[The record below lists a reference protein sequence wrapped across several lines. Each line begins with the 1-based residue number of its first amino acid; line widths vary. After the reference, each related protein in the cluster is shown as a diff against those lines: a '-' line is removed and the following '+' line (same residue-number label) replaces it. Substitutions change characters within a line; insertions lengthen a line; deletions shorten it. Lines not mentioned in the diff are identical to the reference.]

1 MARYGSGAP
10 RGFSKYRSWNS
21 RLYPVWDDG
30 DSRYRDC
37 WRGGNVSLEVSNDG
51 PTLTGAK
58 ATFTIQLR
66 FPGNQTVLPDGQ
78 VVWAQNCTVNG
89 TRFWEGE
96 PVYGNN
102 TSEDWDG
109 VFPDGTPMRTSGRKS
124 KFVFV
129 WKVWGK
135 FWQVADG
142 PSSSLTVVTDSV
154 PLGSY
159 SMEVVVYHSRGRDQ
173 FIPMGMATTNFAI
186 TELTPSLDDN
196 PALYKW
202 RVQHSIL
209 VVVTLNLFAVL
220 YCDRLQLKCNK
231 AHQYLSGSDIT
242 FNWDF
247 GDNSGTLISRGLA
260 VTHTYLTAGS
270 FQPLVILQAIIP
282 AAGCVTPGD
291 TPTPGAPT
299 GSAGLV
305 SSEPAPQPLGT
316 TVSSASVAPVVVST
330 PGPAQTSNPAD
341 LDLAVPGSAAAPA
354 AGEDTIAL
362 EASVAPADT
371 AVETVA
377 PAEGG
382 DTVAEATASVAPVD
396 AIDTVLPVEAVET
409 VAPDTVAL
417 AASVAPVEAVDP
429 INTVTVVEAVAD
441 TVAPGVAQASTP
453 VSSVETLESA
463 EGIESVEI
471 VQVQNVETEL
481 EALQNAVDLTITC
494 QGSLPS
500 EVCTVISDADC
511 TVPVLTVCN
520 AVQPLPECQLILRQ
534 VFNETGVFCVNVSM
548 TNSVS
553 LAMTSTRVNINAA
566 SGSSMA
572 ATVVLIVGM
581 LLVASAVGAVVFT
594 YSVWLIHGCH
604 GGPDRGDAVIG
615 QCSGG
620 RRLHLQNRAVSFTV
634 RLHDPSQYLSG
645 SDITFN
651 WDFGDNSGTLISRG
665 LAVTHT
671 YLTAGSFQPL
681 VILQAIIP
689 AAGCVTPGDTPTPG
703 APTGS
708 AGLVSSEPAPQPL
721 GTTVS
726 SASVAP
732 VVVSTTGPAQ
742 TSNPADLDLAV
753 PGSAAAPAA
762 GEDTIA
768 LEASVAPADTA
779 VETVA
784 PAEGGDTVAETTVS
798 VAPVDAID
806 TVPPVEAVETVAPDT
821 VALAASVAPVEAV
834 DPINTVTVV
843 EAVAD
848 TVAPGVAQA
857 STPASSVEEIIDAVT
872 LESAE
877 GIESVEIVQVQN
889 VETELEALQNAVDLT
904 ITCQGSLPS
913 EVCTVISDADCAVPV
928 LTVCNAVQPS
938 PECELILRQVF
949 NETGVFCVNVSMTN
963 SVSLAMTSTRV
974 NINAENRKLAY
985 DCWLEIYKDSSGD
998 MLAGSSLAEE
1008 GVEGVVPSSDGL
1020 VTGHRP
1026 VRLDA
1031 MLQAVELPAG
1041 IADLGTSLANVDGDA
1056 LTLWRVQEQS

>member
-1 MARYGSGAP
+1 MPFLLFYCEVAPSLTPVPLCPSGSGAP

-21 RLYPVWDDG
+21 KLYPVWDDG

-58 ATFTIQLR
+58 TTFTIQLR

-89 TRFWEGE
+89 TRFREGE
-96 PVYGNN
+96 PVYGND

-173 FIPMGMATTNFAI
+173 FIPMGTATTDFAI
-186 TELTPSLDDN
+186 TDQSFIQNRAVSFTVRLHDPS
-196 PALYKW
+196 
-202 RVQHSIL
+202 
-209 VVVTLNLFAVL
+209 
-220 YCDRLQLKCNK
+220 
-231 AHQYLSGSDIT
+231 QYLSGSDIT

-260 VTHTYLTAGS
+260 VTHTYLTAGY
-270 FQPLVILQAIIP
+270 FQPLVILQATIP

-330 PGPAQTSNPAD
+330 P
-341 LDLAVPGSAAAPA
+341 
-354 AGEDTIAL
+354 
-362 EASVAPADT
+362 
-371 AVETVA
+371 
-377 PAEGG
+377 
-382 DTVAEATASVAPVD
+382 
-396 AIDTVLPVEAVET
+396 
-409 VAPDTVAL
+409 
-417 AASVAPVEAVDP
+417 
-429 INTVTVVEAVAD
+429 
-441 TVAPGVAQASTP
+441 
-453 VSSVETLESA
+453 
-463 EGIESVEI
+463 
-471 VQVQNVETEL
+471 
-481 EALQNAVDLTITC
+481 
-494 QGSLPS
+494 
-500 EVCTVISDADC
+500 
-511 TVPVLTVCN
+511 
-520 AVQPLPECQLILRQ
+520 
-534 VFNETGVFCVNVSM
+534 
-548 TNSVS
+548 
-553 LAMTSTRVNINAA
+553 
-566 SGSSMA
+566 
-572 ATVVLIVGM
+572 
-581 LLVASAVGAVVFT
+581 
-594 YSVWLIHGCH
+594 
-604 GGPDRGDAVIG
+604 
-615 QCSGG
+615 
-620 RRLHLQNRAVSFTV
+620 
-634 RLHDPSQYLSG
+634 
-645 SDITFN
+645 
-651 WDFGDNSGTLISRG
+651 
-665 LAVTHT
+665 
-671 YLTAGSFQPL
+671 
-681 VILQAIIP
+681 
-689 AAGCVTPGDTPTPG
+689 
-703 APTGS
+703 
-708 AGLVSSEPAPQPL
+708 
-721 GTTVS
+721 
-726 SASVAP
+726 
-732 VVVSTTGPAQ
+732 GPAQ

-872 LESAE
+872 LESADLVADPTMTAVAVE
-877 GIESVEIVQVQN
+877 AGTMTAVAVEAGTVAVEAGTMTAVAVEAGTEAAEVPLIVAKRQAPAAAEESCLIYRYGSFSTGIDIVQGIESVEIVQVQN

-904 ITCQGSLPS
+904 ITCQGSLPR

-974 NINAENRKLAY
+974 NINAA
-985 DCWLEIYKDSSGD
+985 S
-998 MLAGSSLAEE
+998 GSSMAAT
-1008 GVEGVVPSSDGL
+1008 VVLIVGMLL
-1020 VTGHRP
+1020 VASAVGAVVFTYRRLKDYRPLNEDPTGSVQTGRASERTSVQIFLRSMFTRQP
-1026 VRLDA
+1026 VGENSPL
-1031 MLQAVELPAG
+1031 LQG
-1041 IADLGTSLANVDGDA
+1041 
-1056 LTLWRVQEQS
+1056 RVV